1 MKMGN
6 KENYCD
12 DGTER
17 KEKDY
22 EKEQVDKIHA
32 VLIWAEKKKKKKK
45 KKGEVWGTEEHFADV
60 IILVRYT
67 QVIFS
72 LFPKTFFGQFSS
84 CHNGQALS
92 L

>member
-6 KENYCD
+6 KGNYCD

-32 VLIWAEKKKKKKK
+32 VLSWAEKKKQQEKKKKK
-45 KKGEVWGTEEHFADV
+45 KKGEV
-60 IILVRYT
+60 
-67 QVIFS
+67 
-72 LFPKTFFGQFSS
+72 
-84 CHNGQALS
+84 
-92 L
+92 